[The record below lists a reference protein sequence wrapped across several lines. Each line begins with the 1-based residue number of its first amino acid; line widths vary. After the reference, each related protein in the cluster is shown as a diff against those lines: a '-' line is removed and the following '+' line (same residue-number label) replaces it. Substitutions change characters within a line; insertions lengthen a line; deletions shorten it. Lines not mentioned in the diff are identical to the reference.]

1 MTGVILVSLTFL
13 LVFAVLIVTTI
24 IIAVIVVLRKQK
36 KRRDSQSETEISNS
50 SNVNETVNDIPIYES
65 LEDEHTPAAFPMSEI
80 INGLQNTEGDVI
92 EPYVFTTCSAYE
104 L

>member
-50 SNVNETVNDIPIYES
+50 SNVNETINDVPIYES
-65 LEDEHTPAAFPMSEI
+65 LDDEHALAAFPMSAI
-80 INGLQNTEGDVI
+80 TNGSQNNEEDVL